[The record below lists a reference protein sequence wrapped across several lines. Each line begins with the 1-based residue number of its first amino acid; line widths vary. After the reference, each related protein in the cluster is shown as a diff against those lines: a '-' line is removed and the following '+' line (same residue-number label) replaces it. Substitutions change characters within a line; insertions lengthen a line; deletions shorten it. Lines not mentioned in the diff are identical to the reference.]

1 MNEHLAVPEEVD
13 AVARGIVD
21 AAFKVHTELGA
32 GLLESAY
39 ELCLAHELRK
49 RGYTVRTQVM
59 LPIIYDG
66 LQIDAGY
73 RIDLLVNECVIV
85 EVKSVQDMHPVFKA
99 QILTHIK
106 LAGLR
111 LGLLINFNV
120 ALIKDGIKRVV
131 V

>member
-1 MNEHLAVPEEVD
+1 MSEHLPIPEDVD

-49 RGYTVRTQVM
+49 RGYIVRTQVT
-59 LPIIYDG
+59 LPIVYDG
-66 LQIDAGY
+66 CEIDAGY

-85 EVKSVQDMHPVFKA
+85 EVKSVQEMHPVFKA

-106 LAGLR
+106 LAKLR

-131 V
+131 L